1 MFVKTTGYR
10 TWNVTFFKENYFEV
24 VTYPNVVGQVKGPS
38 YDILFPRV
46 TLLIV

>member
-1 MFVKTTGYR
+1 MFGKTTGYR
-10 TWNVTFFKENYFEV
+10 TWNVTFFKENYFKV
-24 VTYPNVVGQVKGPS
+24 ITYQNIEDQVRGPS